1 MKLVRSMLTSAAFA
15 AAAFSAS
22 FANAQCCGG
31 ASYNTVAEAAPSAG
45 CGCSHTVMK
54 TVQRTINE
62 QQQVTKFRTVN
73 ETVYDNVQVPVTR
86 NVSET
91 AYRTENYTVQRPVRE
106 TTMKTE
112 SYTCLLYTSPS
123 PRDQRGSRMPSSA

>member
-31 ASYNTVAEAAPSAG
+31 ASYNTVAEAAPSAD
-45 CGCSHTVMK
+45 CGCSYTVMK

-62 QQQVTKFRTVN
+62 QQQVTKYRTVN
-73 ETVYDNVQVPVTR
+73 ETVYDNVQVL
-86 NVSET
+86 S
-91 AYRTENYTVQRPVRE
+91 
-106 TTMKTE
+106 
-112 SYTCLLYTSPS
+112 LIHI
-123 PRDQRGSRMPSSA
+123 